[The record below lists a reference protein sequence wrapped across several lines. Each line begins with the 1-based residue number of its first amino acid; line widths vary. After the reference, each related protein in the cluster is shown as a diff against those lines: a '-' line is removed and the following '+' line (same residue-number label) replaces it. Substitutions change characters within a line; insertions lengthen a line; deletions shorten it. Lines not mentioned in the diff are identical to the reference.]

1 MIDAMVRGVQG
12 SGFTL
17 LSTVCAENKA
27 SLRAHLAGGQFEI
40 IETLPTNEIVLKMKE
55 QL

>member
-1 MIDAMVRGVQG
+1 MIDAMAKGVQG

-17 LSTVCAENKA
+17 MSTVCAGNKA
-27 SLRAHLAGGQFEI
+27 SLRVHLAGGQFEI

-55 QL
+55 HL